1 MNLFARLGL
10 DGSGFIRGLASAK
23 SAAGKFSGDLVGGWS
38 KDIGGKL
45 QGAFGF
51 AAVVGTVTEL
61 GRRTIAYGDNVGDLS
76 DQLGIATEDVQRLTI
91 AGGRNGLEFET
102 IAKALSHI
110 GQARQKA
117 LSGDNK
123 EQQLFARY
131 GVGLAKLADGQMSNL
146 DLLKQLY
153 DTASVAGIGVQEQA
167 DLFDLAG
174 KKGARLA
181 STFETLK
188 NLGPVK
194 LLDDQNI
201 KDLSAAQDAIDEL
214 GRRMI
219 VAAAPAAGF
228 WSRVLSRAAGQQD
241 IGLEKV
247 PVLGGLFSGPRAVY
261 GEMADDGSN
270 SPTAALTP
278 EEIATAKKK
287 LKGGPLTPVTTG
299 KLANG
304 GSQIDTGDSYSKI
317 GLFVGGAGNPM
328 VDISRRHL
336 SVAEH
341 TLAEI
346 RLLRAA
352 NSRVRP

>member
-38 KDIGGKL
+38 KDIGSKL

-51 AAVVGTVTEL
+51 AAVVTTIGEL

-91 AGGRNGLEFET
+91 AGGRNGIEFET

-117 LSGDNK
+117 LGGDNK

-153 DTASVAGIGVQEQA
+153 DTASAAGIGAQEQA

-219 VAAAPAAGF
+219 VAAAPVAGF
-228 WSRVLSRAAGQQD
+228 WSRVLSRGAAQQD
-241 IGLEKV
+241 IGLENV
-247 PVLGGLFSGPRAVY
+247 PILGGLFSGARAIG
-261 GEMADDGSN
+261 GEMVDDGSN

-278 EEIATAKKK
+278 EEIAAGKKK
-287 LKGGPLTPVTTG
+287 LKGSTLTPVTSG

-352 NSRVRP
+352 GSRVRP